1 MFVFLL
7 QILDIERPVEVP
19 QEGIVCDILWSDPS
33 KVHVLRSNVMSVNVL
48 FLLKIRIISIF
59 PFCQDTVGWEPS
71 DRGVS
76 YVFGRDIVD
85 AFLNRNNLSLI
96 VR

>member
-1 MFVFLL
+1 MMFVFFL

-48 FLLKIRIISIF
+48 FFIENKNNQYFS
-59 PFCQDTVGWEPS
+59 
-71 DRGVS
+71 
-76 YVFGRDIVD
+76 
-85 AFLNRNNLSLI
+85 FLSGHRWLGTE
-96 VR
+96 

>member
-33 KVHVLRSNVMSVNVL
+33 KVHVLRSNVSESA

>member
-33 KVHVLRSNVMSVNVL
+33 KVHVLRSNVRESAFFIENKNNQYFS
-48 FLLKIRIISIF
+48 FLSGHRWLG
-59 PFCQDTVGWEPS
+59 TE
-71 DRGVS
+71 
-76 YVFGRDIVD
+76 
-85 AFLNRNNLSLI
+85 
-96 VR
+96 

>member
-1 MFVFLL
+1 MCYPFFGGAYLCFATSRIYL
-7 QILDIERPVEVP
+7 YNTA
-19 QEGIVCDILWSDPS
+19 GGKGHKS
-33 KVHVLRSNVMSVNVL
+33 KTCSSL
-48 FLLKIRIISIF
+48 F
-59 PFCQDTVGWEPS
+59 QDTLGWEPS

-96 VR
+96 VRY

>member
-33 KVHVLRSNVMSVNVL
+33 KVHVLRSNVRES
-48 FLLKIRIISIF
+48 
-59 PFCQDTVGWEPS
+59 
-71 DRGVS
+71 
-76 YVFGRDIVD
+76 
-85 AFLNRNNLSLI
+85 AFLFFY
-96 VR
+96 

>member
-33 KVHVLRSNVMSVNVL
+33 KVHVLRSNVRECA
-48 FLLKIRIISIF
+48 FLLKIIIISIY
-59 PFCQDTVGWEPS
+59 PCQDTVGWEPS